1 MRTLKILGFLLTYP
15 TEAHLQNVRECYTIL
30 KNEKWLSD
38 KSLKAIYS
46 FLQEMEQS
54 DLLDLQEKYVS
65 LFDRTPSLSLHL
77 FEHIHGESRDRGQA
91 LSDLSELFQHEG
103 LSINE
108 AETPDYLPVFLE
120 FNSTQSQ
127 DDVKENLDSVVN
139 ILSALKKRLENRDSS
154 YSNIFGAL
162 LETASRKP
170 DAKAIEQAL
179 KQDSG
184 ALYNFEQIDRQWEEQ
199 FAFDNS
205 GNDYTGESG
214 CPKADEMVA
223 RFEECNDNESE
234 RINK

>member
-15 TEAHLQNVRECYTIL
+15 TEMHLQNVSECRAIL

-38 KSLKAIYS
+38 KSLKAIDR

-54 DLLDLQEKYVS
+54 SLLDLQEEYVS

-91 LSDLSELFQHEG
+91 LADLGELYQNEG
-103 LSINE
+103 LSINT
-108 AETPDYLPVFLE
+108 AEMPDYLPVFLE
-120 FNSTQSQ
+120 FNATQSL
-127 DDVKENLDSVVN
+127 DDVRDNLDSIIN

-154 YSNIFGAL
+154 YANLFDVLI
-162 LETASRKP
+162 ETASRKP
-170 DAKAIEQAL
+170 DVKAIENAL
-179 KQDSG
+179 KQDPG
-184 ALYNFEQIDRQWEEQ
+184 ALYNFEEIDRQWEEQ
-199 FAFDNS
+199 FAFDNA
-205 GNDYTGESG
+205 GNDYNGESG

-223 RFEECNDNESE
+223 RFKEYHDNESE